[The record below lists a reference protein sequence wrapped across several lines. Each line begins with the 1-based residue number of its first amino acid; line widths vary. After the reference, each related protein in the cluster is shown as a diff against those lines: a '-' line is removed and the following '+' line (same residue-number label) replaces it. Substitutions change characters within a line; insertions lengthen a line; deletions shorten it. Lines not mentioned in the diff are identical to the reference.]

1 MGVEQSIQRRLL
13 THSVVNK
20 SFAEHLPVVGCKT
33 ACPTSGVN
41 RMDLDV
47 HSQ

>member
-20 SFAEHLPVVGCKT
+20 SFAEHLPVVGCKI